1 MEKIKILKEAYTVED
16 INKRFPNFK
25 WTPMMTEWK
34 KIRDYYIN
42 LYGENTI
49 VLYQVGTFYET
60 YFYDAYVFSKLL
72 NLSYTT
78 KSSKDEYSANLCG
91 CPIYVWLQKA
101 NTLLEHGF
109 NVIMVSESWVSG
121 SENFKREVTHIL
133 TPWTN
138 LYTPNSKENYYI
150 LSLHK
155 NLNRIW
161 ISFLD
166 ITINDFK
173 FIELDLKEELKI
185 KNTIISFFPREVI
198 WNKEAKE
205 DKFLSKILKELFL
218 PEILVYD
225 CKNNYEELL
234 TNQFKQDLTTI
245 FSIED
250 SNSIVSS
257 ANVLS
262 YIKETQQSELEFVNK
277 ISKINL
283 EESIL
288 LDEITIKNLEIY
300 KNNNWNSANSLVT
313 VLDETVT
320 PFWARMFRKLII
332 KPFKNLNKIKERLN
346 TVEELVLNFNQCNKL
361 IEDLSKLGD
370 IERIAS
376 RIGTSKCT
384 PVDLIQLKESLKIIP
399 NVKNNLEFANT
410 WFLKQIKNN
419 LNNLEDVISL
429 IENTLLEDVS
439 INAKE
444 GKLIKKTVNERLDE
458 LITLTEEKELWMKNQ
473 EDKLIKETGIE
484 GLKITENNLGIY
496 IEIKRVKKK
505 WNDSSNE
512 WGETTEHTAES
523 YDIPKDWEMARG
535 LKSADRYVNEDLK
548 KFFIKSLTA
557 TTERYQ
563 LEFDLFNQL
572 RIDVAKYINEIQKN
586 SKFLAHLDVFTNF
599 AKLAKYYNFVKP
611 IVNNTNNIIIKKG
624 RHPVIERLTTF
635 IDNDTFLNENSF
647 HLITGVN
654 SWWKSTFIRQNALI
668 VLLAQIG
675 SFVPAESAEIG
686 IVDWIF
692 TRVGSTDNLSKKQST
707 FINEM
712 VEISYILNNAT
723 CKSLVI
729 LDEVWSSTSFQD
741 WLSLAQSISEYFID
755 LKTRV
760 LFATHYH
767 ELVDVI
773 NNYDNAKNYFVDFEI
788 KNWKFNISHKII
800 SWASQRS
807 YWVEV
812 AELLWL
818 KKEIIKKAKE
828 IRLNKFNY

>member
-1 MEKIKILKEAYTVED
+1 MEKIKILKEAYNTED
-16 INKRFPNFK
+16 INKRFNNFK
-25 WTPMMTEWK
+25 WTPMMLEWK
-34 KIRDYYIN
+34 KIRDYYMN

-49 VLYQVGTFYET
+49 VLYQVWTFYET

-78 KSSKDEYSANLCG
+78 KSSKDEFSANLCG

-101 NTLLEHGF
+101 NTLLEHWF
-109 NVIMVSESWVSG
+109 NVIIVSESWIAWNES
-121 SENFKREVTHIL
+121 FKREVTHIL

-138 LYTPNSKENYYI
+138 LYTPNSKENYYV
-150 LSLHK
+150 LALHK
-155 NLNRIW
+155 NLNKLGM
-161 ISFLD
+161 SFLD
-166 ITINDFK
+166 ITINDYK

-185 KNTIISFFPREVI
+185 KNTILSFFPKEII
-198 WNKEAKE
+198 WNKEVKE
-205 DKFLSKILKELFL
+205 DKFISKVLKELFL
-218 PEILVYD
+218 PEILIYD
-225 CKNNYEELL
+225 CKSNYEEIL
-234 TNQFKQDLTTI
+234 TNQLKQDLKTI

-250 SNSIVSS
+250 SNALVSS
-257 ANVLS
+257 ANVLK

-300 KNNNWNSANSLVT
+300 KNNNWSSVNSLVNI
-313 VLDETVT
+313 LDETVT

-332 KPFKNLNKIKERLN
+332 KPYKNVSKIKERLN
-346 TVEELVLNFNQCNKL
+346 TVEELFLNFNICNKL
-361 IEDLSKLGD
+361 LEDLSKLGD

-399 NVKNNLEFANT
+399 SVKSTLEGTQT

-419 LNNLEDVISL
+419 LNNLEEVIDL
-429 IENTLLEDVS
+429 IENYLLEDVS

-444 GKLIKKTVNERLDE
+444 GKLIRKWVSERLDD
-458 LITLTEEKELWMKNQ
+458 LITLTEEKEQWMKNQ
-473 EDKLIKETGIE
+473 EEKLIKETGIE

-496 IEIKRVKKK
+496 IEIKRLKKK
-505 WNDSSNE
+505 NETSE
-512 WGETTEHTAES
+512 WGDVTEHTAES
-523 YDIPKDWEMARG
+523 YNIPKDWEMARG

-557 TTERYQ
+557 TTERYR

-572 RIDVAKYINEIQKN
+572 RVEVAKYINEIQKN

-599 AKLAKYYNFVKP
+599 AKLAKYYNYVKP
-611 IVNNTNNIIIKKG
+611 TINNTNNLIIKKG
-624 RHPVIERLTTF
+624 RHPVIERLTWF
-635 IDNDTFLNENSF
+635 IDNDTQLDENSF

-654 SWWKSTFIRQNALI
+654 SGWKSTFIRQNALI

-692 TRVGSTDNLSKKQST
+692 TRVGSTDNLSRKQST

-723 CKSLVI
+723 YKSLVI

-741 WLSLAQSISEYFID
+741 WLSLAQSISEYFIE

-767 ELVDVI
+767 ELVEMI

-788 KNWKFNISHKII
+788 KDWKFNISHKII

-818 KKEIIKKAKE
+818 KKEIIQKAKD
-828 IRLNKFNY
+828 IRMSKFNY